1 MLLAAME
8 VKAAFGEVVPCM
20 AMVMLEACT
29 IFLTIM
35 ASTAM
40 AKFGTNPLVFVVYTN
55 ALASIILV
63 PYSIIYHRRDKVQE
77 KLFTFPLLLRLFF
90 LGLIGV
96 TISQNL
102 AFVGLSYSSPI
113 AACGTA
119 NIVPALSF
127 ILAII
132 LRRTKI
138 DWKSGG
144 SQARMVGAL
153 ICTVGTISLLFYRGP
168 VVKNYSPTFLHLST
182 TQFVFSSKDQQNWVL
197 GCLFFIAA
205 SLSLSIWN
213 IIQVGT
219 IKIYPQVMKIMC
231 VYSLF
236 GTVQSGALSLFIVRD
251 PNAWRLDLNFQL
263 IVIVLTAI
271 FGSIIRSS
279 VQLWCMR
286 MKGPSF
292 PLIFKPVGIVVA
304 SSCGC
309 LFFADT
315 FHYGSMFSAF
325 ICGMGYYTTIWG
337 QFKDEETQQIKGS
350 SVSLPDEKVPLLRPS
365 QDDLPV

>member
-1 MLLAAME
+1 MLAAME

-55 ALASIILV
+55 ALASIFLV

-102 AFVGLSYSSPI
+102 ALVGLSYSSPI

-132 LRRTKI
+132 LR
-138 DWKSGG
+138 
-144 SQARMVGAL
+144 
-153 ICTVGTISLLFYRGP
+153 
-168 VVKNYSPTFLHLST
+168 
-182 TQFVFSSKDQQNWVL
+182 
-197 GCLFFIAA
+197 
-205 SLSLSIWN
+205 
-213 IIQVGT
+213 
-219 IKIYPQVMKIMC
+219 
-231 VYSLF
+231 
-236 GTVQSGALSLFIVRD
+236 LFI
-251 PNAWRLDLNFQL
+251 
-263 IVIVLTAI
+263 
-271 FGSIIRSS
+271 
-279 VQLWCMR
+279 
-286 MKGPSF
+286 
-292 PLIFKPVGIVVA
+292 
-304 SSCGC
+304 
-309 LFFADT
+309 
-315 FHYGSMFSAF
+315 
-325 ICGMGYYTTIWG
+325 
-337 QFKDEETQQIKGS
+337 
-350 SVSLPDEKVPLLRPS
+350 
-365 QDDLPV
+365 

>member
-1 MLLAAME
+1 M
-8 VKAAFGEVVPCM
+8 
-20 AMVMLEACT
+20 
-29 IFLTIM
+29 
-35 ASTAM
+35 
-40 AKFGTNPLVFVVYTN
+40 
-55 ALASIILV
+55 
-63 PYSIIYHRRDKVQE
+63 
-77 KLFTFPLLLRLFF
+77 
-90 LGLIGV
+90 
-96 TISQNL
+96 
-102 AFVGLSYSSPI
+102 
-113 AACGTA
+113 
-119 NIVPALSF
+119 
-127 ILAII
+127 
-132 LRRTKI
+132 
-138 DWKSGG
+138 
-144 SQARMVGAL
+144 

-263 IVIVLTAI
+263 IVIVLT
-271 FGSIIRSS
+271 
-279 VQLWCMR
+279 
-286 MKGPSF
+286 GPSF

-365 QDDLPV
+365 QDDSPV

>member
-55 ALASIILV
+55 ALASIFLV

-90 LGLIGV
+90 LGLIG
-96 TISQNL
+96 
-102 AFVGLSYSSPI
+102 
-113 AACGTA
+113 
-119 NIVPALSF
+119 
-127 ILAII
+127 
-132 LRRTKI
+132 
-138 DWKSGG
+138 
-144 SQARMVGAL
+144 
-153 ICTVGTISLLFYRGP
+153 GP

-213 IIQVGT
+213 IIQ
-219 IKIYPQVMKIMC
+219 
-231 VYSLF
+231 
-236 GTVQSGALSLFIVRD
+236 
-251 PNAWRLDLNFQL
+251 
-263 IVIVLTAI
+263 AI

-304 SSCGC
+304 ISCGC

-365 QDDLPV
+365 QDDSPV